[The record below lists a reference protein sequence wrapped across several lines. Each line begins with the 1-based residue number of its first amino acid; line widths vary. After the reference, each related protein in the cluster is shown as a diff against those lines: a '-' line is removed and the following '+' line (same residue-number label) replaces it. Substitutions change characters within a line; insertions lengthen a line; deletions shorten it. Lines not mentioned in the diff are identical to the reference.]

1 MAKKFNTKWA
11 VRRFVQQISPTSLHL
26 TEVRVEGLTIKLEDV
41 SPWIPGITSSRV
53 VGAAAVVDT
62 SNVLYPTGVGYRKL
76 KKVKGKD
83 TDPDRAF
90 YMRQAHSP
98 TFGNKTADIYVKK
111 LTSLQLCA
119 RTMWWYQSSKTAKV
133 IWVTLNGAMHMA
145 SLQADFNW

>member
-1 MAKKFNTKWA
+1 MATKFNTKWA
-11 VRRFVQQISPTSLHL
+11 VRRFVQQKSPRSLHL

-41 SPWIPGITSSRV
+41 SSWFPGITSSRV

-62 SNVLYPTGVGYRKL
+62 SNVLYPTGGILLYL

-83 TDPDRAF
+83 TDLDSAF

-98 TFGNKTADIYVKK
+98 TFDNKTADIYVKK
-111 LTSLQLCA
+111 LTSLQLCV
-119 RTMWWYQSSKTAKV
+119 RTMLWYQSSKTAKI

-145 SLQADFNW
+145 SLQADFSW